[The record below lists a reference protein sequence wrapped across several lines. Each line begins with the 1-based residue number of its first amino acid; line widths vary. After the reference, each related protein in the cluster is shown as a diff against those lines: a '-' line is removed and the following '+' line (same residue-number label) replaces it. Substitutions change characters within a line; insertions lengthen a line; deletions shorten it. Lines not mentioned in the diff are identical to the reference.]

1 MARYIIIVLA
11 CLVATSTCATYPK
24 KYWHLAAEL
33 TIGLNR
39 YVETVMGECHM
50 KERYDHKTSTLILTG
65 YGLMINITITNV
77 VQRFVA
83 ASAGAGDGNK
93 LSIMLFTTHPLT
105 KYSDIYLTITCL
117 EPEGDVGNYGNQL
130 PDSLHHNKD
139 VSITI
144 LGSCVTCVNL
154 ETNPIKVNPHF
165 THPISMFVYDN
176 KEDVRGSYGVTF
188 EDELNVCFLDIKK
201 VSYDL
206 CYRQTRYLI

>member
-1 MARYIIIVLA
+1 MTRYIIILLA
-11 CLVATSTCATYPK
+11 CLVATSSCTKQPK
-24 KYWHLAAEL
+24 KYWYLAAEL

-50 KERYDHKTSTLILTG
+50 KERYDNHTSTLILTG
-65 YGLMINITITNV
+65 YGLMINVTITNV

-105 KYSDIYLTITCL
+105 KYSDIDLTIMCL
-117 EPEGDVGNYGNQL
+117 EEGDVGTYTNQL

-139 VSITI
+139 VSLTI
-144 LGSCVTCVNL
+144 LGSCVTCVNM
-154 ETNPIKVNPHF
+154 ETNPLKVNPHF
-165 THPISMFVYDN
+165 KHPIGMFMYDN
-176 KEDVRGSYGVTF
+176 TEDTRGSYGVTF